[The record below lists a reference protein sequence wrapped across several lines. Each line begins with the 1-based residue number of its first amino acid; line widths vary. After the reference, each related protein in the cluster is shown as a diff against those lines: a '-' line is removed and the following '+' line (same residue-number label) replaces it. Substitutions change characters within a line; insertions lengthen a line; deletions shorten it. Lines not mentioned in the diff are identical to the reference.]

1 MRQLYID
8 NNHKKRVTS
17 VGNKGK
23 GLLFKASCFNIRQV
37 AVTYRRG
44 TSVVRNLKFLT
55 PFFNFQQSSLLTIIT
70 VPTRVVVTGE
80 LSCITNNNFALFNPT
95 NIYKGVYA

>member
-1 MRQLYID
+1 MATTKEELPVLGI
-8 NNHKKRVTS
+8 
-17 VGNKGK
+17 
-23 GLLFKASCFNIRQV
+23 KANGYYIRQV

-55 PFFNFQQSSLLTIIT
+55 PFFNSQQLSLLTIIT

-80 LSCITNNNFALFNPT
+80 LPYVTNT
-95 NIYKGVYA
+95 